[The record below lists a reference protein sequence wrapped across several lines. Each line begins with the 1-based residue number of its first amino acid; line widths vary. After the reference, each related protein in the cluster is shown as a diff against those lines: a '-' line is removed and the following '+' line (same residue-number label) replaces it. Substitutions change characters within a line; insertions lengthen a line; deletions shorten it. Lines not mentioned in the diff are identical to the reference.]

1 MTSPSGGQTYWG
13 ALPPPAVVAQ
23 RQNSVRRNS
32 YNGNR
37 KAQLPPD
44 AELRGIHDSPY
55 PSEAQPAGRQNQ
67 NCMSQ
72 QSNTTQSSQNNWIDD
87 SVDQRGL
94 KSRPGSWQQPPL
106 GSQGPSNPEAEERR
120 RRRASKQAAEDR
132 AELERSNGNGYA
144 PQRQSSHRQS
154 QSQGAPEDFYK
165 NNGYKPQRG
174 PLSVNTDLGRS
185 NTTGHSRNS
194 TQQQAADDAERV
206 LRRGSVIARKE
217 KPEIRSA
224 AEDTRQRRP
233 SGRRVSEVS
242 QEGFTS
248 DKSPLQALETNFAK
262 LKEEKR
268 ARAQEAER
276 QIRERQ
282 ASSASAAS
290 RGTHNT
296 VHFDGSSD
304 PAPKSVPQR
313 AVVEDAGQDIS
324 PKTSANIQEQTPQKQ
339 SSLSQPLEERPS
351 SKKLQKQKLNR
362 TRQTW
367 ADLEEQAHGRARP
380 GKETSITREQPVT
393 TQQAW
398 AVQAVQ
404 AHGNAAPAKVPTIN
418 EPGVQRN
425 ASFRERAGPNLAP
438 EVILGTTA
446 SVGRRDSNKLK
457 KNPPTDPWRLAR
469 GVEMRAEE
477 IAPARR
483 AEMER
488 QQQQRQVSGG
498 PLGSSPIDPPAPVPA
513 MMSGGSGKTH
523 ANTKKQREALYAA
536 AQPIGHDID
545 DDMGL
550 RAVKRTNS
558 HRKVE
563 QLLGADIG
571 FGKPNPD
578 IRRAIS
584 PAEQQLYA
592 DRLDRS
598 EELGPDGHGD
608 IYGMAQSPGRYNVQM
623 SSLTGDGVSDHEDD
637 HLNTRGADGRHHFSN
652 IIRGG
657 RGNYRPGAGLYLPDK
672 RLDEWKSAGIASLT
686 GALID
691 LDTNAQG
698 ASAAQLE
705 ADKDKAWW
713 EAGNKGKRRPSTEG
727 TVRPMEAFGGDMSSE
742 GNNGTVFSDFSY
754 SYEDVP
760 VRSSTPYYGE
770 RYGRP
775 RTPQLVD
782 ILEADTPTRPR
793 STYSGRYARSG
804 TPHLDNILESVSR
817 PPSTYSGRYGRQ
829 PIARL
834 PSPKPRPRIPDR
846 ESSKPPTT
854 RRGAVSATTSMKQKD
869 KQLDDE
875 DHVIPRARNVIGF
888 DGTSKRESTVK
899 KRNRSLVQPKRFS
912 KKKSARRQKG
922 PPVVTSGT
930 KLSKKAS
937 FFIKDCRHPERHN
950 IFHPFHTCKPS
961 IHRFKERERS
971 KRESIRKHK
980 LTNISLA
987 PTKFSP
993 PLYLKC
999 GPLLRYTGIRRE
1011 AVATRPGQPKRRD
1024 REIWRG
1030 SVMIVTTD
1038 AASSNSTPPTL
1049 RLFAQPKSL
1058 LPPPPET
1065 LGSGEE
1071 LPHEYID
1078 PIAGHPKCGRNGQ
1091 TLYVRPVEFL
1101 PEELDLSRDES
1112 DKGLFSR
1119 TRDTSSSSTSRQL
1132 QIDGEKTGKVVS
1144 VKGFRLHA
1152 ERGATFWRFN
1162 MEVELTKTQQRIAY
1176 RINGGP
1182 ATGFWVPALGEGM
1195 NIMNYSCNGFSMSVN
1210 ADSFSGPD
1218 PLWRDVLNTHQT
1230 RPFHVMIGGG
1240 DQVYNDCV
1248 MRETSVFSE
1257 WLAIKNP
1264 LHKHNAPFTS
1274 AMQDELEDFYLER
1287 YAMWFSQGLFGLA
1300 NSQIP
1305 MVNVWDDHDIID
1317 GFGSYPH
1324 HFMDS
1329 PVFTGLGAIAFKYYM
1344 LFQQQSSVE
1353 EGPANEP
1360 SWLLGTKPGP
1370 YIKELSRSIFMSL
1383 GGGLSFLGLDCRTE
1397 RTRDEILSEQTYDAI
1412 LDRCYAELI
1421 KGTTTHLI
1429 VLLGV
1434 PIAYPRLV
1442 WLENILT
1449 SRIMDPIKALS
1460 RAGAFGNL
1468 LNNFDGGVEILDD
1481 LDDHWTSK
1489 NHKAERRFLIQDL
1502 QDLAAS
1508 KSVRITILSGDVHL
1522 AAIGQF
1528 FSSKHEDGTPGSIP
1542 KDKDHRYM
1550 PNVISSAIVNT
1561 PPPDMLA
1568 DVLAKRDKIHHLDGE
1583 TDENMIPLFGTDVD
1597 GKKRNNKVMLPRR
1610 NWASIRVYDGIN
1622 SPPGTP
1628 GDAGRSPGPEKGG
1641 GLGVLVRRLSM
1652 SRNDSFG
1659 PGPNRRQGSF
1669 GPRPP
1674 ISGGGDGLLRRL
1686 STSRGRPAAGTFD
1699 GAGEAAPT
1707 KRRSSTGGI
1716 GGLIRRLSQS
1726 RNRPL
1731 KRRDRGGIN
1740 GYESETEEEYPYR
1753 DAPDIVRTRHG
1764 TFLRGGAAG
1773 DYSDDDTEYQGMG
1786 LRGGGTV
1793 SRSEEAV
1800 DRGEGYFAPKKGYRR
1815 GEEDPNDSDA
1825 TPPPI
1830 RTGARG
1836 TSAGAAA
1843 LPRSNTYSDSR
1854 HASVAP
1860 VSRDGSNLQ
1869 RSNTTNPLRKSMHR
1883 TPTGLSNKGGLFGKK
1898 ALPEPINLE
1907 GGLEITLN
1915 VEVNKKDPAG
1925 ITAPYRLLVPR
1936 LWYEEPIRPMGAD
1949 GTMEDMP
1956 APPLKR
1962 GNSISRGLGGLMR
1975 RLSTTKTATPAQ
1987 TPQFEQGDPMNDQT
2001 PNIRVGDR
2009 VGEGGLQRKQ
2019 TVGDR
2024 MKGVL
2029 GLGRR
2034 RSMESYSGSEAESCD
2049 EHADTRLVPQANYG
2063 KKGKQPLGPAVLV
2076 APRSSAPAGL
2086 PINRGPL
2093 VLEDEDAEIR
2103 PVHVPEVPFK
2113 PAAYKP
2119 DMQRV
2124 VYRDPNTEAALE
2136 RRASLDRPQ
2145 GGMQRKNTLSDK
2157 LKGAMGLGR
2166 RDSVGSYTGSENS
2179 YEEPSLP
2186 PPKKEVPVSA
2196 NARDSRGPYP
2206 SLQQQQAAQGRTSL
2220 DRPKGGM
2227 QRNNSLSAKLKGAMG
2242 LGKRDSLESW
2252 SGSDADDADLPVNQ
2266 RRAPTA
2272 KAAYSRP
2279 SQQAQRQSM
2288 DDGRPQPQPRK
2299 ASRGGGLMKAMG
2311 LGHRDS
2317 FSQRSYSGSEDESE
2331 LAPQPRNNAEGQ
2343 RIFPTP
2349 LDRRDPSLGQRQQAP
2364 PRASLDTGRP
2374 QGQQRRTSLGG
2385 GLKAALGLGSGRR
2398 DDYSSHTS
2406 SDDEE
2411 IAHHQATERAA
2422 ATGDRRYPSLPQ
2434 DRPPPSNA
2442 NAGANMNRGSVAA
2455 RASQVR
2461 RDKVDNGHRVDS
2473 GPFSPQRKPTVTGRL
2488 GKMIG
2493 LGRRSPTGSFS
2504 GSEKSWSEGEE
2515 VLDMMPRGDERS
2527 VETDGEG
2534 GRGFKKVSGTKV
2546 ERGQS
2551 LRREGE
2557 SGFTRQERMRRR
2569 MEDME
2574 GSMENPGPR
2583 R

>member
-32 YNGNR
+32 YNANR
-37 KAQLPPD
+37 KAQLPLD
-44 AELRGIHDSPY
+44 AELRGIHDSAY
-55 PSEAQPAGRQNQ
+55 PSEAQPTGRQNQ
-67 NCMSQ
+67 NRMSQ
-72 QSNTTQSSQNNWIDD
+72 QSNTTQSSQNILKDD
-87 SVDQRGL
+87 SIDPRGL
-94 KSRPGSWQQPPL
+94 NPRPGSWQQPPL
-106 GSQGPSNPEAEERR
+106 GSQGPYNPEAEERR
-120 RRRASKQAAEDR
+120 RRRASKQAAEEKTER
-132 AELERSNGNGYA
+132 ERSNGNGFA
-144 PQRQSSHRQS
+144 PRRQSSHRQS
-154 QSQGAPEDFYK
+154 QSQGAPEDFYR
-165 NNGYKPQRG
+165 NNGYKLQRG

-185 NTTGHSRNS
+185 NTTGHLRNS
-194 TQQQAADDAERV
+194 TQQQAVDDAERGI
-206 LRRGSVIARKE
+206 RRGSVTARKE

-224 AEDTRQRRP
+224 VEDTRQRRA
-233 SGRRVSEVS
+233 SEKRVSEVS

-248 DKSPLQALETNFAK
+248 DKSPLQALETNLAK

-282 ASSASAAS
+282 ASGTSAAS
-290 RGTHNT
+290 RGTQNT
-296 VHFDGSSD
+296 VHFDGSSG
-304 PAPKSVPQR
+304 PEHTSVPQR
-313 AVVEDAGQDIS
+313 AAVEDAGQDLS
-324 PKTSANIQEQTPQKQ
+324 PKTSANIQKQTPREQAL
-339 SSLSQPLEERPS
+339 LSQPLEERLS
-351 SKKLQKQKLNR
+351 SKKLQKQKPNKTEKAEATL
-362 TRQTW
+362 
-367 ADLEEQAHGRARP
+367 AAQAHGRAP
-380 GKETSITREQPVT
+380 PEKGTIITREPAIT
-393 TQQAW
+393 TQQVW
-398 AVQAVQ
+398 ADQAVQ
-404 AHGNAAPAKVPTIN
+404 AHGAAASAKVPTLN

-438 EVILGTTA
+438 EIILGTTA
-446 SVGRRDSNKLK
+446 SVGRRYSNKLK
-457 KNPPTDPWRLAR
+457 KNSPTDPWRLAR
-469 GVEMRAEE
+469 EDMERQAEE
-477 IAPARR
+477 IARARH
-483 AEMER
+483 AERE
-488 QQQQRQVSGG
+488 QQQQQGQVSGG
-498 PLGSSPIDPPAPVPA
+498 PLGSSPIDPPPPVPA

-523 ANTKKQREALYAA
+523 ANTKKQRGALYAA
-536 AQPIGHDID
+536 AQPLGHGID
-545 DDMGL
+545 DNMGL
-550 RAVKRTNS
+550 QPVKRTNS
-558 HRKVE
+558 QRKVE

-598 EELGPDGHGD
+598 EELGPDGQGD
-608 IYGMAQSPGRYNVQM
+608 IYGMAQSPGRKNVRM
-623 SSLTGDGVSDHEDD
+623 SSLTGHSASDHEDD
-637 HLNTRGADGRHHFSN
+637 QLNASGADKRHHFSN

-657 RGNYRPGAGLYLPDK
+657 RGNYHPGAGLYLPDK

-691 LDTNAQG
+691 LDTNAQA

-713 EAGNKGKRRPSTEG
+713 EAGNKGKRRPSTGG

-754 SYEDVP
+754 SYEDIVP
-760 VRSSTPYYGE
+760 VRSSTPIYGE
-770 RYGRP
+770 RFGRP

-846 ESSKPPTT
+846 ESSKTPTT
-854 RRGAVSATTSMKQKD
+854 RRGAVSATTSMMQKD
-869 KQLDDE
+869 KHLEDE
-875 DHVIPRARNVIGF
+875 DYVIPRARNVIGF
-888 DGTSKRESTVK
+888 DGTSKRDSTVK

-950 IFHPFHTCKPS
+950 VFHPFHTCKPS
-961 IHRFKERERS
+961 THRFKERERS

-993 PLYLKC
+993 PLFLKC

-1038 AASSNSTPPTL
+1038 AASSYSTPPTL

-1065 LGSGEE
+1065 LASGEE

-1101 PEELDLSRDES
+1101 PEEVDLSRDES
-1112 DKGLFSR
+1112 DTGLFSS
-1119 TRDTSSSSTSRQL
+1119 TRDTSSTFRQH
-1132 QIDGEKTGKVVS
+1132 QIDGEKTGKTVS

-1182 ATGFWVPALGEGM
+1182 AIGFWVPALGEGM

-1248 MRETSVFSE
+1248 MRETSVFAE

-1264 LHKHNAPFTS
+1264 LYKHNAPFTT
-1274 AMQDELEDFYLER
+1274 AMQDELEEFYIER
-1287 YAMWFSQGLFGLA
+1287 YAMWFSRGLFGLA

-1305 MVNVWDDHDIID
+1305 MVNLWDDHDIID

-1344 LFQQQSSVE
+1344 LFQQQSSVD

-1370 YIKELSRSIFMSL
+1370 YIKERSRSLFMSL
-1383 GGGLSFLGLDCRTE
+1383 GGGLSFIGLDCRTE

-1412 LDRCYAELI
+1412 LDRCYSELV

-1481 LDDHWTSK
+1481 LDDHWTAK
-1489 NHKAERRFLIQDL
+1489 NHKVERRFLIQDL

-1508 KSVRITILSGDVHL
+1508 KSVRVTILSGDVHL

-1528 FSSKHEDGTPGSIP
+1528 FSSKNEDRSGGTVP

-1568 DVLAKRDKIHHLDGE
+1568 DVLARRDKIHHLDGE

-1597 GKKRNNKVMLPRR
+1597 GKKRNNKIMLPRR
-1610 NWASIRVYDGIN
+1610 NWASIRVYDGSS

-1628 GDAGRSPGPEKGG
+1628 GDASRTPSPEKGG
-1641 GLGVLVRRLSM
+1641 GIGGLVRRLSI

-1659 PGPNRRQGSF
+1659 PDPNRRQDSF

-1674 ISGGGDGLLRRL
+1674 ISGGGAGLLRRL

-1699 GAGEAAPT
+1699 GAGEAAPP
-1707 KRRSSTGGI
+1707 KRSSSTGGV

-1726 RNRPL
+1726 RNRPP

-1773 DYSDDDTEYQGMG
+1773 NYSDDDTEYHGMG

-1793 SRSEEAV
+1793 SRGEEAV
-1800 DRGEGYFAPKKGYRR
+1800 DRGEGYFAAKKGYRR

-1869 RSNTTNPLRKSMHR
+1869 RSNTTNTLRKSMHR
-1883 TPTGLSNKGGLFGKK
+1883 TPTGLSIKGGLFGKK
-1898 ALPEPINLE
+1898 AAPQPINLE

-1925 ITAPYRLLVPR
+1925 ITAPYRFLVPR

-1949 GTMEDMP
+1949 GAMEDMP

-1962 GNSISRGLGGLMR
+1962 GNSFSGGLGGLMR
-1975 RLSTTKTATPAQ
+1975 RLSTTKKATPAQ
-1987 TPQFEQGDPMNDQT
+1987 TPQFEQGDPMDDQT
-2001 PNIRVGDR
+2001 PNITVGDR
-2009 VGEGGLQRKQ
+2009 VGGGGLQRKQ

-2024 MKGVL
+2024 MKGVF
-2029 GLGRR
+2029 GLRRR
-2034 RSMESYSGSEAESCD
+2034 RSMESYSGSEADSYD
-2049 EHADTRLVPQANYG
+2049 EHADTRLVPRANYG
-2063 KKGKQPLGPAVLV
+2063 KKAKQPASPAVLG
-2076 APRSSAPAGL
+2076 APGSSAPA
-2086 PINRGPL
+2086 N
-2093 VLEDEDAEIR
+2093 
-2103 PVHVPEVPFK
+2103 
-2113 PAAYKP
+2113 
-2119 DMQRV
+2119 
-2124 VYRDPNTEAALE
+2124 
-2136 RRASLDRPQ
+2136 ASD
-2145 GGMQRKNTLSDK
+2145 T
-2157 LKGAMGLGR
+2157 
-2166 RDSVGSYTGSENS
+2166 
-2179 YEEPSLP
+2179 
-2186 PPKKEVPVSA
+2186 
-2196 NARDSRGPYP
+2196 RGPYP
-2206 SLQQQQAAQGRTSL
+2206 SLQQQQQAQGRTSL
-2220 DRPKGGM
+2220 DRPQGGV

-2242 LGKRDSLESW
+2242 LGRRDSVESW
-2252 SGSDADDADLPVNQ
+2252 SGSDVDDADLSVNQ
-2266 RRAPTA
+2266 RREPPAETPYT
-2272 KAAYSRP
+2272 R
-2279 SQQAQRQSM
+2279 
-2288 DDGRPQPQPRK
+2288 GPQPPQTQSVPMDARRAQK
-2299 ASRGGGLMKAMG
+2299 QERRNSKGGGLMKAMG
-2311 LGHRDS
+2311 LGRRES
-2317 FSQRSYSGSEDESE
+2317 FSDRSYTGSEDESE
-2331 LAPQPRNNAEGQ
+2331 LAPRNNAAGQ
-2343 RIFPTP
+2343 RINPAP
-2349 LDRRDPSLGQRQQAP
+2349 LDRRDPSLSQRQQAP
-2364 PRASLDTGRP
+2364 PRASLETGRP
-2374 QGQQRRTSLGG
+2374 QAHQRRTSLGG
-2385 GLKAALGLGSGRR
+2385 GLKAALGLGGGRR
-2398 DDYSSHTS
+2398 EDYSSHS
-2406 SDDEE
+2406 ESDDES
-2411 IAHHQATERAA
+2411 IARRQANERAA

-2434 DRPPPSNA
+2434 DRLPPSKA
-2442 NAGANMNRGSVAA
+2442 NSGRAAA
-2455 RASQVR
+2455 RDSLDR
-2461 RDKVDNGHRVDS
+2461 GDSGRRVDS
-2473 GPFSPQRKPTVTGRL
+2473 GPFPPQRKPTVTGRL

-2493 LGRRSPTGSFS
+2493 LGRKSPTGSFS
-2504 GSEKSWSEGEE
+2504 GSEQSWSEGGEE
-2515 VLDMMPRGDERS
+2515 LGTMPRGDERS
-2527 VETDGEG
+2527 IDTDNEG
-2534 GRGFKKVSGTKV
+2534 DRRFKKVSGTKV
-2546 ERGQS
+2546 ERGQPI
-2551 LRREGE
+2551 RREGE
-2557 SGFTRQERMRRR
+2557 SGFTRQERQRAR
-2569 MEDME
+2569 MEE
-2574 GSMENPGPR
+2574 IGRETENPGPR

>member
-1 MTSPSGGQTYWG
+1 MASPSGGQTYWG
-13 ALPPPAVVAQ
+13 ALPPPAVVTQ
-23 RQNSVRRNS
+23 RQASVRRNS
-32 YNGNR
+32 YNADR

-44 AELRGIHDSPY
+44 TELRGLHDSPY
-55 PSEAQPAGRQNQ
+55 PSETQPQYQGSQASGQNR
-67 NCMSQ
+67 MSA
-72 QSNTTQSSQNNWIDD
+72 QSNTTQPSQNTWIDD

-94 KSRPGSWQQPPL
+94 KPRPGSWQHPPA
-106 GSQGPSNPEAEERR
+106 GQQGPYNPEAEERR
-120 RRRASKQAAEDR
+120 RRRASRQAE
-132 AELERSNGNGYA
+132 EERREWEQRGGISSNGNGNA
-144 PQRQSSHRQS
+144 PLRGSNHRHSNTAGQ
-154 QSQGAPEDFYK
+154 PEDFYR

-185 NTTGHSRNS
+185 NTTGRISS
-194 TQQQAADDAERV
+194 QKQAADDAERGI
-206 LRRGSVIARKE
+206 RRVSVTARKE

-224 AEDTRQRRP
+224 VEGTRQRRP

-242 QEGFTS
+242 GEGFTS

-268 ARAQEAER
+268 AKAQEAER

-282 ASSASAAS
+282 ASGASAAT
-290 RGTHNT
+290 RGTQNT
-296 VHFDGSSD
+296 VHFDGSSEQ
-304 PAPKSVPQR
+304 ATKTVSQR
-313 AVVEDAGQDIS
+313 AAIEDAGHDMSSQ
-324 PKTSANIQEQTPQKQ
+324 TSANIQDTTPRKQ
-339 SSLSQPLEERPS
+339 SSLSQPLEDRPS
-351 SKKLQKQKLNR
+351 SKKLQKRKLDK
-362 TRQTW
+362 T
-367 ADLEEQAHGRARP
+367 E
-380 GKETSITREQPVT
+380 
-393 TQQAW
+393 QAW
-398 AVQAVQ
+398 AHQAVQ
-404 AHGNAAPAKVPTIN
+404 AHDTAVPAQVPTVI

-425 ASFRERAGPNLAP
+425 ASFSERAGLNLAP
-438 EVILGTTA
+438 EIILGTTA

-469 GVEMRAEE
+469 EDMEMQAEE
-477 IAPARR
+477 IARARR
-483 AEMER
+483 AERE

-498 PLGSSPIDPPAPVPA
+498 PLGSSPIDPPSIASGGA
-513 MMSGGSGKTH
+513 IMSGASGKTH
-523 ANTKKQREALYAA
+523 SNTKKQREALYAA
-536 AQPIGHDID
+536 ALPIGHDID
-545 DDMGL
+545 DDVGM
-550 RAVKRTNS
+550 APVKRTNS
-558 HRKVE
+558 QRKVE
-563 QLLGADIG
+563 QLLGADVTLH
-571 FGKPNPD
+571 KPNPD

-584 PAEQQLYA
+584 PAELQLYA

-598 EELGPDGHGD
+598 EELGPDGQGD
-608 IYGMAQSPGRYNVQM
+608 IYGMSRQNVPI
-623 SSLTGDGVSDHEDD
+623 SALTGDGASDHGDD
-637 HLNTRGADGRHHFSN
+637 HPRGEDGRHHFSN

-657 RGNYRPGAGLYLPDK
+657 RGDYRPGAGLYLPDK
-672 RLDEWKSAGIASLT
+672 RLEEWKSAGIASLT
-686 GALID
+686 GALLD
-691 LDTNAQG
+691 LDTNTQA

-713 EAGNKGKRRPSTEG
+713 EAGNKGKRRLSTG
-727 TVRPMEAFGGDMSSE
+727 GAVRPMEAFGGDMSSE
-742 GNNGTVFSDFSY
+742 GNNGTVFSDFSF
-754 SYEDVP
+754 SYEDIVP
-760 VRSSTPYYGE
+760 VRSGTPNYGD
-770 RYGRP
+770 RYGRS

-782 ILEADTPTRPR
+782 ILEADTPTRPH
-793 STYSGRYARSG
+793 STCSARYARSG

-817 PPSTYSGRYGRQ
+817 PSSTYSGRYGRQ
-829 PIARL
+829 TVARL
-834 PSPKPRPRIPDR
+834 PSPKPRHSPGPRIPGR
-846 ESSKPPTT
+846 ESTKTP
-854 RRGAVSATTSMKQKD
+854 RRNAVSAAASTKQKD
-869 KQLDDE
+869 KQLEDE

-888 DGTSKRESTVK
+888 DGTSKHKSTVHR
-899 KRNRSLVQPKRFS
+899 RNRSLVQPTRFS
-912 KKKSARRQKG
+912 KKQKPNHKKSVRRQKG

-950 IFHPFHTCKPS
+950 IFHPFHICKLSIQRLQSKRKPS
-961 IHRFKERERS
+961 NKI
-971 KRESIRKHK
+971 HK
-980 LTNISLA
+980 LTSIVIA
-987 PTKFSP
+987 TTKFSP

-1011 AVATRPGQPKRRD
+1011 AVTTRPGQPKRRD

-1038 AASSNSTPPTL
+1038 SPSSNSAPPTL

-1065 LGSGEE
+1065 LASGEE

-1101 PEELDLSRDES
+1101 PEEVDLSKDES
-1112 DKGLFSR
+1112 DRGLFSPI
-1119 TRDTSSSSTSRQL
+1119 RDTSSSSTRQPTG
-1132 QIDGEKTGKVVS
+1132 DGEKAGKTVS

-1152 ERGATFWRFN
+1152 ERNTTFWRFN
-1162 MEVELTKTQQRIAY
+1162 LEVELTKTQRRIAY

-1182 ATGFWVPALGEGM
+1182 AIGFWVPALGEGM

-1210 ADSFSGPD
+1210 ADNFSGPD

-1248 MRETSVFSE
+1248 MRETSVFAE

-1264 LHKHNAPFTS
+1264 LHKHNAPFTT
-1274 AMQDELEDFYLER
+1274 AMQDELEEFYLER

-1344 LFQQQSSVE
+1344 LFQQQSVVD
-1353 EGPANEP
+1353 EGQAHEP

-1370 YIKELSRSIFMSL
+1370 YIKERSRSLFMSL

-1412 LDRCYAELI
+1412 LDRCYAELV

-1481 LDDHWTSK
+1481 LDDHWTAK

-1528 FSSKHEDGTPGSIP
+1528 FSSKHDDGTPGPIP

-1568 DVLAKRDKIHHLDGE
+1568 DFLAKRDKIHHLDGE

-1610 NWASIRVYDGIN
+1610 NWASIRVYDGSG

-1628 GDAGRSPGPEKGG
+1628 GASRTPSPEKGD
-1641 GLGVLVRRLSM
+1641 GLGGLVRRLSM

-1659 PGPNRRQGSF
+1659 PGPNRRQDSF

-1674 ISGGGDGLLRRL
+1674 ISGNGGGLLRRL
-1686 STSRGRPAAGTFD
+1686 STSRGRPAVATFD
-1699 GAGEAAPT
+1699 GGDEAAAP
-1707 KRRSSTGGI
+1707 RRSSSTGGI
-1716 GGLIRRLSQS
+1716 GGLIRRLSQG
-1726 RNRPL
+1726 RNRPA
-1731 KRRDRGGIN
+1731 KSRDRGGIN

-1753 DAPDIVRTRHG
+1753 DAPEIVRTRHG

-1773 DYSDDDTEYQGMG
+1773 GPAGDYSDDEEHQGMD

-1793 SRSEEAV
+1793 SRSEEAIE
-1800 DRGEGYFAPKKGYRR
+1800 RKQEYLAPRKGYRR
-1815 GEEDPNDSDA
+1815 GDSDA

-1836 TSAGAAA
+1836 TSAGAAGVP
-1843 LPRSNTYSDSR
+1843 LPRSNTYFDSR

-1869 RSNTTNPLRKSMHR
+1869 RSNTTNTPRKSMHR
-1883 TPTGLSNKGGLFGKK
+1883 APTGLSTKGGLFGRK
-1898 ALPEPINLE
+1898 AMPEPVNLE

-1915 VEVNKKDPAG
+1915 VELNKKDPAG

-1936 LWYEEPIRPMGAD
+1936 LWYEEPVRPMGAD
-1949 GTMEDMP
+1949 GAMEDLP

-1962 GNSISRGLGGLMR
+1962 GNSFSGGLGGLMR
-1975 RLSTTKTATPAQ
+1975 RLSTTKKATPAQ
-1987 TPQFEQGDPMNDQT
+1987 IPQFEQGDPMNEQT
-2001 PNIRVGDR
+2001 SNLRVEDR
-2009 VGEGGLQRKQ
+2009 IGEAGLQRKP

-2024 MKGVL
+2024 MKGVF

-2034 RSMESYSGSEAESCD
+2034 RSTESYSDAETGSYD
-2049 EHADTRLVPQANYG
+2049 EHADTRLVPRANYG
-2063 KKGKQPLGPAVLV
+2063 KNGKQAGPAPAIPPMNRSPPPPNDDGPELSR
-2076 APRSSAPAGL
+2076 APIPPTEPVTPGAPELLAK
-2086 PINRGPL
+2086 
-2093 VLEDEDAEIR
+2093 A
-2103 PVHVPEVPFK
+2103 
-2113 PAAYKP
+2113 AAYRNEP
-2119 DMQRV
+2119 PRAL
-2124 VYRDPNTEAALE
+2124 YRDPNTEAALE

-2145 GGMQRKNTLSDK
+2145 AGIQRRNTISDKLKGAMSLGRPDSVGSYTNSDTSYEEPTLPPPKKQQIAGNARDTRGPYPSLQQQATQGRTSLDRPTGGAQRNDSLSAK

-2166 RDSVGSYTGSENS
+2166 RDSV
-2179 YEEPSLP
+2179 
-2186 PPKKEVPVSA
+2186 
-2196 NARDSRGPYP
+2196 
-2206 SLQQQQAAQGRTSL
+2206 
-2220 DRPKGGM
+2220 
-2227 QRNNSLSAKLKGAMG
+2227 
-2242 LGKRDSLESW
+2242 ESW
-2252 SGSDADDADLPVNQ
+2252 SGSEIDDPSLPPANQ
-2266 RRAPTA
+2266 RRAPPA
-2272 KAAYSRP
+2272 AAAYDRVP
-2279 SQQAQRQSM
+2279 QQEAMRASM
-2288 DDGRPQPQPRK
+2288 DAGRPQKQERK
-2299 ASRGGGLMKAMG
+2299 NSRGGGLMRAMG
-2311 LGHRDS
+2311 LGRREA
-2317 FSQRSYSGSEDESE
+2317 FSDRSYSGSEDESE
-2331 LAPQPRNNAEGQ
+2331 MATVPRNNAAGQ
-2343 RIFPTP
+2343 RINPAP
-2349 LDRRDPSLGQRQQAP
+2349 LDRGDPSLGQRGQGP
-2364 PRASLDTGRP
+2364 PRASLDRP
-2374 QGQQRRTSLGG
+2374 QGGQRRTSLGG
-2385 GLKAALGLGSGRR
+2385 GLKKALGLGGERR
-2398 DDYSSHTS
+2398 EEYDSHTE

-2411 IAHHQATERAA
+2411 IARRQANERAA

-2434 DRPPPSNA
+2434 GRPPPANA
-2442 NAGANMNRGSVAA
+2442 NAG
-2455 RASQVR
+2455 RASMDR
-2461 RDKVDNGHRVDS
+2461 RDSGRRVDS
-2473 GPFSPQRKPTVTGRL
+2473 GPFPPQRKPTVTGRL
-2488 GKMIG
+2488 GRMIG
-2493 LGRRSPTGSFS
+2493 LGRRSSIGSYS
-2504 GSEKSWSEGEE
+2504 GSERSWSELEGD
-2515 VLDMMPRGDERS
+2515 LQDMPRGDERS
-2527 VETDGEG
+2527 AETDNEG

-2546 ERGQS
+2546 ERGQP
-2551 LRREGE
+2551 LLREGQ
-2557 SGFTRQERMRRR
+2557 SGFTRQERQRAR
-2569 MEDME
+2569 MEELGGEME
-2574 GSMENPGPR
+2574 RPGPR